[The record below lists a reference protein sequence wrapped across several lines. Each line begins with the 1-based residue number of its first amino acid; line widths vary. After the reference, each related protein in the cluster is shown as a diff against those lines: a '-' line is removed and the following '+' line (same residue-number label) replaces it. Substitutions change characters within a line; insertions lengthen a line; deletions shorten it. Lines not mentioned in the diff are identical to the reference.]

1 MRLFLIKSGQ
11 TAWDAQSRLES
22 VEGTPLTDE
31 GRAHAHRVAG
41 ELAGKGIKAV
51 YCSAGESQKETAEI
65 LAAALQAKVRVIDE
79 LVGMNYGLWQGLLIS
94 ELKRRHVRTY
104 KQFME
109 APGSVCPPEGE
120 TLGQAQERLETALRD
135 IARRHA
141 RGCAALVLR
150 SVMVSLTLMLL
161 EGRSLEEPW
170 KQLDPNFSWAD
181 LDVSSALALS
191 PRTRE

>member
-1 MRLFLIKSGQ
+1 MRLFLVKSGQ
-11 TAWDAQSRLES
+11 TLWDAQSRLES
-22 VEGTPLTDE
+22 VAGTPLTEE
-31 GRAHAHRVAG
+31 GRAHAHRIAG
-41 ELAGKGIKAV
+41 ELAGQGVKAV

-65 LAAALQAKVRVIDE
+65 LAAALKAKVR
-79 LVGMNYGLWQGLLIS
+79 LVDDLAEMNYGLWQGLLVS

-120 TLGQAQERLETALRD
+120 TLGQAQQRLERALKD

-150 SVMVSLTLMLL
+150 SVMVSLAQMLL
-161 EGRSLEEPW
+161 EGRSLDEPW
-170 KQLDPNFSWAD
+170 KQLEPNFSWVD
-181 LDVSSALALS
+181 LEVSSALALS
-191 PRTRE
+191 ARTRE